1 METVQLSFNKF
12 TQEGRRQMTT
22 TKREKQLQEKSL
34 FRIGEYAYE
43 LREEAQRRRRNLTE
57 HGYEESGRKWCQT
70 QKLVFIWRIF
80 V

>member
-43 LREEAQRRRRNLTE
+43 LREEAQRRSTLDKMKVKAQSVVRSPLF
-57 HGYEESGRKWCQT
+57 
-70 QKLVFIWRIF
+70 QKSL
-80 V
+80 

>member
-1 METVQLSFNKF
+1 
-12 TQEGRRQMTT
+12 MTT

-43 LREEAQRRRRNLTE
+43 LREEAQRRRNLME
-57 HGYEESGRKWCQT
+57 HGYEESGRKWCQE
-70 QKLVFIWRIF
+70 QKFVFIWRIF